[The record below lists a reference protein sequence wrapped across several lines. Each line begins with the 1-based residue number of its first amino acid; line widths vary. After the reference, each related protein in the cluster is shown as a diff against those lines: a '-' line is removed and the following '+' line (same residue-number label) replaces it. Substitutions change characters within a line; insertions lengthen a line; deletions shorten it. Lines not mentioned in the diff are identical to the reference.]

1 MYEHDRVFPEN
12 LIIGNKY
19 YITNLGLD
27 GNYTVNLDP
36 NTVYIGTVSEYNP
49 DAGRIDNDEHIY
61 PSIGLS
67 KLINTS
73 DDSVLSYN
81 YIKGWNIHHE
91 NHHPKFYLF

>member
-1 MYEHDRVFPEN
+1 MSIKATMYEHDRVFPEN

-36 NTVYIGTVSEYNP
+36 NTVYIGTVCEYNS
-49 DAGRIDNDEHIY
+49 DAGRINNDEHIF

-67 KLINTS
+67 ITG
-73 DDSVLSYN
+73 LSYN